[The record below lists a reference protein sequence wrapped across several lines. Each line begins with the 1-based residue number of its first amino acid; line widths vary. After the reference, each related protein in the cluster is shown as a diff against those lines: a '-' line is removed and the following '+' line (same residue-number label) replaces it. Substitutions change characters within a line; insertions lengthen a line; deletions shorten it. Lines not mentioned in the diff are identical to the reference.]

1 MRLHEIA
8 GAILEGGN
16 AFKDAGGNIL
26 TRRIDREDVEPTIRW
41 LEGIAQLPLINN
53 TIGSVGKK
61 ATSGDLDIAVDEKT
75 ISKEEL
81 IKRLDAWVNQ
91 QNGNPKDWIKKSGIS
106 VHFKTPI
113 NGNAANGY
121 VQTDFMFGDNIDH
134 MKFGLFSAGD
144 QSRYTGA
151 DRNLMMSS
159 LAKSL
164 QNDLKYSWQK
174 GLIRRSTG
182 ETISKDPDY
191 IAGVLLGSA
200 YKASDLASIESIANA
215 VKDDKSKTK
224 ALKDLIVKLRS
235 SENKKPGE
243 IKADAEEADRITA
256 FLSLIT

>member
-41 LEGIAQLPLINN
+41 LEDITNLPLINN

-61 ATSGDLDIAVDEKT
+61 ASSGDLDIAVDEN
-75 ISKEEL
+75 IVSKDDL
-81 IKRLDAWVNQ
+81 VNRLTSWAAQ
-91 QNGNPKDWIKKSGIS
+91 QNGNTKDWIKKSGIS

-113 NGNAANGY
+113 LGNAANGY
-121 VQTDFMFGDNIDH
+121 VQTDFMFGSDIDH
-134 MKFGLFSAGD
+134 MKFGLFAAGE
-144 QSRYTGA
+144 QSQFTGA
-151 DRNLMMSS
+151 DRNLIMSS

-182 ETISKDPDY
+182 ELVSKDPDY
-191 IAGVLLGSA
+191 IASILLGNG
-200 YKASDLASIESIANA
+200 YKRSDLDSIETIANA
-215 VKDDKSKTK
+215 VRGNKKKIK
-224 ALKDLIVKLRS
+224 ALNDLMVLLRGL
-235 SENKKPGE
+235 EGKKPGE
-243 IKADAEEADRITA
+243 IKVDAEEADRINS